1 MSEVV
6 FYPRSVFGGQFV
18 FDANPKIVEHLK
30 QNGMLLF
37 SENFDHTY
45 PHCPRCHNPIIFRAT
60 EQWFISLE
68 TLRNQVLGQIK
79 EVKWLPGWGEER
91 MNNMIEIAS

>member
-1 MSEVV
+1 
-6 FYPRSVFGGQFV
+6 
-18 FDANPKIVEHLK
+18 
-30 QNGMLLF
+30 MLLF

-91 MNNMIEIAS
+91 MNNMIESRPDWTISRQRVWGVPITAFYCKKCKEVLRDPADL